1 MVSSMEQII
10 LKAKELGK
18 LIQADETYLAMAKAK
33 EMVDADTKLQDM
45 IGEFNLSK
53 MSLNQELSKEDRDQ
67 QKVTDLDTKIRTLH
81 GEIMQN
87 PNMVLYS
94 ETQEELDTIISKINA
109 ILSASLNGMDPET
122 ADEMHSCGG
131 SCSSCAGCH

>member
-1 MVSSMEQII
+1 MEQII
-10 LKAKELGK
+10 KMAKELGK
-18 LIQADETYLAMAKAK
+18 LIQADESYLAMARAK
-33 EMVDADTKLQDM
+33 EMVDADEKLQEM

-53 MSLNQELSKEDRDQ
+53 MSLNQELSKEDRNQ
-67 QKVTDLDTKIRTLH
+67 EKVTGLDSKIRSLH

-87 PNMVLYS
+87 PNMVLYG
-94 ETQEELDTIISKINA
+94 ETQEELDQIINKINT

-122 ADEMHSCGG
+122 ADEEHSCGG